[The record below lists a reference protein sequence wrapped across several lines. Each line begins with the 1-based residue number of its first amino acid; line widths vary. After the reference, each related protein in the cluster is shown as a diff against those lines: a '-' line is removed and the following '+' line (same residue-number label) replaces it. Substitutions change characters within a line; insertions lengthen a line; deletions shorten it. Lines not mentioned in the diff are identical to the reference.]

1 MHIKRLWAALC
12 AALFLLGAVPMT
24 VGAASSYLEA
34 GDKTYFKTRQ
44 ALRGG
49 TGEGYVSSLG
59 TRVNLMWFDQ
69 SPTNSYIDK
78 YDLAPQYDGKV
89 WAYCIHHGV
98 AYGHPFRRTEDLT
111 KSNYWRDLG
120 AIAQY
125 GLKLT
130 TLYGFPARTP
140 AELGVRA
147 IDDAVAATQAVLWE
161 YQQGYRTNAVTLGN
175 DAEYRA
181 FIKGTPAEPAY
192 HKILEGIRNHTTAA
206 GFADSTLVLKP
217 QSDGRYA
224 VTVTDTKGTLAG
236 FSVTASDSR
245 VTAKINGNTLTLSST
260 EAIEGNITLTFQR
273 ILPPLPRH
281 GVFVAVGRNAEEQEI
296 MTGVAEDP
304 FFFRATAR
312 VEARGTMQI
321 RKVSED
327 GKVDGISFL
336 VSGNGLNDTF
346 VTANGGR
353 LEIPNLLA
361 GEYTV
366 TEQVDGAY
374 EPQKSQ
380 MVTVVPGQTT
390 TVTFSNTLK
399 RGGLRVVKTSE
410 DNWLEGHTFRLSGTS
425 LSGDRVEV
433 YAKTNSAGVAEFR
446 DVLVSGNAPYVL
458 EEVDTDERY
467 VVPSAQNV
475 LVEWNK
481 VTDKTVVNRLKKW
494 SLTVSKVDAETGTAQ
509 GEGSLAGA
517 QYGLYRHGL
526 LQKVYTT
533 DASGRFT
540 TDWYP
545 CGAGWSLQEIAPS
558 LGYQL
563 DTKEYQLGVEPGQ
576 YTMEYNGEAL
586 TVRESVIQGRVAI
599 LKHNDDGSTQIE
611 TPEVGAEFEVFF
623 KAAGSYEQAKES
635 ERDRLV
641 TDENGYAVSK
651 WLPAGV
657 YTVKQTKGREGTE
670 RLPAFDV
677 HISEQGKVYRYLIN
691 NASFESQLEVVKK
704 DAETGKIIPLS
715 GFGFKIRDI
724 ETGKYITQHITYP
737 EPMELDTFYT
747 ASTGRLMLPEPLK
760 AGRYELV
767 EVQSVPGYVLDGTPV
782 SFTIDGS
789 RQVVTVEK
797 ANIPQKGV
805 ILLEKTGEVFWS
817 VEETAGV
824 YQPVYREQSLAGA
837 VFELIAD
844 EDIYTPDGTLRA
856 AKDTVVDTLVT
867 TGEGGKSKALYL
879 GQYRLVEKQAPEGMV
894 LESTPHMVKLEYA
907 GQEAAVTET
916 VIALTNQ
923 RQRVQI
929 EMQKLLEQDER
940 FQLFGD
946 IRKVSFGLYAAKD
959 LEASDGSVIPKDGL
973 LEVVSCNEDDTATF
987 QTDLPFGSFYL
998 KELSTDEH
1006 YQLSDRAYPI
1016 EFTYAGQET
1025 GVVHLGANEGQ
1036 PIENHL
1042 IRGSV
1047 LGHKVDENGQ
1057 AAPGAVMGLFQADET
1072 EFTEDTALLISVSNE
1087 HGEFRFDGIPF
1098 GDWLVREIRQP
1109 EGFLLSETLYPVTI
1123 AEQNH
1128 VVEINVEN
1136 IHIPPAPVNPPTGE
1150 ERRWRNL
1157 VMGLAAVAVGG
1168 AVALFIIKKKK
1179 G

>member
-1 MHIKRLWAALC
+1 MHIKRRWAALC

-44 ALRGG
+44 AQRGG

-78 YDLAPQYDGKV
+78 YDLTPQYDGKV
-89 WAYCIHHGV
+89 WAYCIHHGLS
-98 AYGHPFRRTEDLT
+98 YGHPFRRTENLT
-111 KSNYWRDLG
+111 DSAYWNSLG
-120 AIAQY
+120 RSAQQ
-125 GLKLT
+125 GMKLT
-130 TLYGFPARTP
+130 TIYGFPARTP
-140 AELGVRA
+140 AELEVRT

-224 VTVTDTKGTLAG
+224 VTVTDTKGVLSG
-236 FSVTASDSR
+236 FSVTPSDSR
-245 VTAKINGNTLTLSST
+245 VTAKVNGNTLTLSST
-260 EAIEGNITLTFQR
+260 EAIEGNIALTFQR
-273 ILPPLPRH
+273 ILPPLSRH
-281 GVFVAVGRNAEEQEI
+281 GVFVAVGRNAGEQEI
-296 MTGVAEDP
+296 MTGVADDP
-304 FFFRATAR
+304 YSFRATAR
-312 VEARGTMQI
+312 VEAKGAMQI

-327 GKVDGISFL
+327 GKVDGVRFL

-380 MVTVVPGQTT
+380 TVAVVPGQTT

-425 LSGDRVEV
+425 LSGDRVEM
-433 YAKTNSAGVAEFR
+433 YAKTDSAGVAEFQ
-446 DVLVSGNAPYVL
+446 DVLVSGNAPYLL
-458 EEVDTDERY
+458 EEIDTDERY
-467 VVPSAQNV
+467 VVPFAQNV

-494 SLTVSKVDAETGTAQ
+494 SLTVSKTDAETGTAQ
-509 GEGSLAGA
+509 GDGSLCGA
-517 QYGLYRHGL
+517 QYGLYRHGA

-533 DASGRFT
+533 DADGRFT

-545 CGAGWSLQEIAPS
+545 CGDGWSLQEITPS
-558 LGYQL
+558 PGYQL

-576 YTMEYNGEAL
+576 YTMEYNAEAL

-599 LKHNDDGSTQIE
+599 LKHNDNGSTQIE
-611 TPEVGAEFEVFF
+611 TPEVGAVFEVFLQS
-623 KAAGSYEQAKES
+623 AGRYEQARES

-641 TDENGYAVSK
+641 TDEFGYAVSK
-651 WLPAGV
+651 WLPYGV
-657 YTVKQTKGREGTE
+657 YTVQQTKGREGTE
-670 RLPAFDV
+670 LLPAFDV
-677 HISEQGKVYRYLIN
+677 YIDEQGKVYRYLIN
-691 NASFESQLEVVKK
+691 NASFDSQLEVVKK

-715 GFGFKIRDI
+715 GIGFRIRDLK
-724 ETGKYITQHITYP
+724 TGKYITQHITYP

-767 EVQSVPGYVLDGTPV
+767 EMQAAPGYVLDGTPV
-782 SFTIDGS
+782 PFTIDGKQ
-789 RQVVTVEK
+789 QVVTVEK

-817 VEETAGV
+817 VEETGGL
-824 YQPVYREQSLAGA
+824 YQPVYRMQNLAGA

-894 LESTPHMVKLEYA
+894 LKPTPHIVKLEYA
-907 GQEAAVTET
+907 GQEAAVTEA
-916 VIALTNQ
+916 VIALSNQ

-940 FQLFGD
+940 FALSGN
-946 IRKVSFGLYAAKD
+946 IGKVSFGLYAAED
-959 LEASDGSVIPKDGL
+959 LEAADGSVIPKDGL
-973 LEVVSCNEDDTATF
+973 LEVVSCKEDGMATF

-998 KELSTDEH
+998 KERSTDEH
-1006 YQLSDRAYPI
+1006 YQLGDQAYPI
-1016 EFTYAGQET
+1016 EFSYAGQET
-1025 GVVHLGANEGQ
+1025 GVVHLVANEGQ

-1042 IRGSV
+1042 IRGIV

-1057 AAPGAVMGLFQADET
+1057 AAPGAVMGLFRPEET

-1087 HGEFRFDGIPF
+1087 HGEFRFDDIPF